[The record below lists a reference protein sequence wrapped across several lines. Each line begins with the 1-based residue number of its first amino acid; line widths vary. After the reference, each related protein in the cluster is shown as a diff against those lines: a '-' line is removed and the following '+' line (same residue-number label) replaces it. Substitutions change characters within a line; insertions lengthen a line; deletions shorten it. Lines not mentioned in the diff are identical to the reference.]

1 MLKKLAFMLIM
12 MTSCFVNAERL
23 PSDPTQ
29 PALGVSSY
37 AIAAKD
43 KAQEY
48 KVSSLITGKKQSV
61 AVVNGQ
67 RVHVGDE
74 VNGATVLEIN
84 SKGVRINIRGEQK
97 FISLAERK
105 GFSKVKSGK

>member
-1 MLKKLAFMLIM
+1 MLKKLALVLIM
-12 MTSCFVNAERL
+12 MTGGFAQAGSL

-29 PALGVSSY
+29 PAQGVVSY
-37 AIAAKD
+37 TVEAKD
-43 KAQEY
+43 KVQEY
-48 KVSSLITGKKQSV
+48 KVNSLITGKKQRV